1 MKTGWM
7 VIPALIVPAP
17 AFATQYLTVEQAQRA
32 FFPSADRFEAR
43 NLALSDAALHDVDAA
58 RPAPVA
64 RSLPS
69 SFVAHRSGAVLGY
82 LYVDE
87 VLGKQLYIT
96 YAVGVDTAGTVV
108 GVEILEYRE
117 THGYEVRNAAW
128 RAQFAGHSAAVPPV
142 FGANIKNISGATLS
156 SRHVTEGVARVLA
169 IHALSER

>member
-1 MKTGWM
+1 MKTGWV

-32 FFPSADRFEAR
+32 LFPSADRFEPR
-43 NLALSDAALHDVDAA
+43 DLALTDAALHEVEVAH
-58 RPAPVA
+58 PAPVA
-64 RSLPS
+64 RPRPS
-69 SFVAHRSGAVLGY
+69 SFAADRAGAVLGY
-82 LYVDE
+82 VYVDE

-96 YAVGVDTAGTVV
+96 YAVGIDTAGTVV

-128 RAQFAGHSAAVPPV
+128 RGQFAGRTAAAPPS
-142 FGANIKNISGATLS
+142 FGTNVKNISGATLS

-169 IHALSER
+169 IHALSGH